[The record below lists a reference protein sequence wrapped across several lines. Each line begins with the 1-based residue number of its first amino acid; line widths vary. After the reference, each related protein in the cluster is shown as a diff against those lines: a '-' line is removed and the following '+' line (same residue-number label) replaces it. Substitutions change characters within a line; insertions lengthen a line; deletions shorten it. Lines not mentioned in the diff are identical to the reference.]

1 MSIITIKQLL
11 EAGVHFGHHTRR
23 WNPKMQEYIFT
34 ERNGI
39 YIIDLQKTV
48 KKFEE
53 ATTSFVTSPLR
64 AAPFCSSVPRSRQ
77 PRLSRKRLSAAAS
90 TTSTFVGPA
99 VC

>member
-1 MSIITIKQLL
+1 MSVITIKQLL

-23 WNPKMQEYIFT
+23 WNPKMAEYIFT

-53 ATTSFVTSPLR
+53 AYMFEHNL
-64 AAPFCSSVPRSRQ
+64 
-77 PRLSRKRLSAAAS
+77 S
-90 TTSTFVGPA
+90 TTTENALFR
-99 VC
+99 

>member
-1 MSIITIKQLL
+1 MGDSTKLMWWKKPKEDIEMSIITIKQLL

-48 KKFEE
+48 KKF
-53 ATTSFVTSPLR
+53 
-64 AAPFCSSVPRSRQ
+64 
-77 PRLSRKRLSAAAS
+77 
-90 TTSTFVGPA
+90 
-99 VC
+99 